1 MVLEG
6 LGVVHGDS
14 LAGGD
19 LGRKGFKRRLIY
31 GDVAWPSHLDARV
44 ELVDVCGRIRCRR
57 WLVQD
62 IKRFMICMFPQCCVP
77 SLYLR

>member
-19 LGRKGFKRRLIY
+19 LGGQGFKRRLIG

-44 ELVDVCGRIRCRR
+44 ELVDVCGHWGCRR
-57 WLVQD
+57 WLLQD
-62 IKRFMICMFPQCCVP
+62 IQRFMIRMFTQ
-77 SLYLR
+77 S